1 MGAKIILY
9 VSSKCISSFFC
20 VSFQKNK
27 LLWMIV
33 ALSAKTL
40 SSSFSYLKLSLDE
53 NEIRSQD
60 VTNVIIDV
68 SRNSIGRYLAWE
80 FMQENWET
88 LRQKYDSH

>member
-1 MGAKIILY
+1 MIDLPARLF
-9 VSSKCISSFFC
+9 SSY
-20 VSFQKNK
+20 
-27 LLWMIV
+27 
-33 ALSAKTL
+33 
-40 SSSFSYLKLSLDE
+40 FSYLKLSLDE

-88 LRQKYDSH
+88 LRQK